1 MNNNL
6 TEVVFI
12 LDMSGSMSSLTDDT
26 IGGFNSMLRKQK
38 ENKDE
43 CLVSAVLFNDNSEVI
58 YDREPIN
65 QIKEMTTK
73 EYCPCGC
80 TALIDALGGAI
91 KHIKKVHRY
100 IRKEDVP
107 NKTVFIITTDGYEN
121 ASRKYSSDE
130 VKKMVSQQKE
140 EGWEFIFLGANIDAA
155 ETAKQYGI
163 SEDRCS
169 NYINDKKGV
178 KKNYDVLGDLI
189 MDIRT
194 TGSIDEGWNAKIK
207 EDYNKRK

>member
-38 ENKDE
+38 ENKGE
-43 CLVSAVLFNDNSEVI
+43 CLVSTVLFNDNSEVI

-65 QIKEMTTK
+65 QIKEMTPK

-140 EGWEFIFLGANIDAA
+140 EGWEFIFLGANIDAV

-178 KKNYDVLGDLI
+178 KKNYDVVGDLI

-194 TGSIDEGWNAKIK
+194 TGSIDKGWNVKIK

>member
-1 MNNNL
+1 M
-6 TEVVFI
+6 
-12 LDMSGSMSSLTDDT
+12 
-26 IGGFNSMLRKQK
+26 
-38 ENKDE
+38 
-43 CLVSAVLFNDNSEVI
+43 
-58 YDREPIN
+58 
-65 QIKEMTTK
+65 
-73 EYCPCGC
+73 
-80 TALIDALGGAI
+80 
-91 KHIKKVHRY
+91 
-100 IRKEDVP
+100 P
-107 NKTVFIITTDGYEN
+107 NKTIFIITTDGYEN

-140 EGWEFIFLGANIDAA
+140 EGWEFIFLGANIDAV

-178 KKNYDVLGDLI
+178 KKNYDVVGDLI

-194 TGSIDEGWNAKIK
+194 TGTIDKGWNAKIK